1 MLPLSPIIF
10 HTTDS
15 MLDRPSRVTAAD
27 NNKKEKRKK
36 KKRAHFVSMIETT
49 CVSKSV
55 QFCSRGNVF
64 RAWASHK
71 INWNGGKKLQINGV
85 SLDTDGGGGRKS
97 VFIVNA
103 VNEMRFVRLIPSS
116 STLPLQMDA
125 NSLLITSRIET
136 IVGPVFSIPSIS
148 IRIHY
153 LGRRGREGELSV
165 KRHLFCRVD
174 VAIIYLYVAEFRDSN
189 R

>member
-15 MLDRPSRVTAAD
+15 MLDRPSCVTAAD

-36 KKRAHFVSMIETT
+36 KRTHFASMIETT

-71 INWNGGKKLQINGV
+71 INRNGGKKLQINGV

-103 VNEMRFVRLIPSS
+103 VNEMRFVRLIPLPPLSPCKWMQ
-116 STLPLQMDA
+116 TL
-125 NSLLITSRIET
+125 
-136 IVGPVFSIPSIS
+136 
-148 IRIHY
+148 Y
-153 LGRRGREGELSV
+153 
-165 KRHLFCRVD
+165 
-174 VAIIYLYVAEFRDSN
+174 
-189 R
+189 

>member
-15 MLDRPSRVTAAD
+15 MLDRPSCVTAAD

-36 KKRAHFVSMIETT
+36 KSTLRIDDRNHLRFEISSILL
-49 CVSKSV
+49 SW
-55 QFCSRGNVF
+55 NVF

>member
-1 MLPLSPIIF
+1 
-10 HTTDS
+10 
-15 MLDRPSRVTAAD
+15 
-27 NNKKEKRKK
+27 
-36 KKRAHFVSMIETT
+36 MIETT

-71 INWNGGKKLQINGV
+71 INRNGGKKLQINGV

-103 VNEMRFVRLIPSS
+103 VNEMRFVRLIPSP

-136 IVGPVFSIPSIS
+136 IVGPVFPIPSIS
-148 IRIHY
+148 IRIDY

>member
-1 MLPLSPIIF
+1 
-10 HTTDS
+10 
-15 MLDRPSRVTAAD
+15 
-27 NNKKEKRKK
+27 
-36 KKRAHFVSMIETT
+36 MIETT

-55 QFCSRGNVF
+55 QFCSRGTCSE
-64 RAWASHK
+64 RGSRIRSIETA
-71 INWNGGKKLQINGV
+71 GKRLQINGV

-103 VNEMRFVRLIPSS
+103 ERQWNEVCSIDPSPS
-116 STLPLQMDA
+116 ILPLQMDA

-153 LGRRGREGELSV
+153 LGRRGREGELSA

-174 VAIIYLYVAEFRDSN
+174 VAIIYLYIAEFRDSN